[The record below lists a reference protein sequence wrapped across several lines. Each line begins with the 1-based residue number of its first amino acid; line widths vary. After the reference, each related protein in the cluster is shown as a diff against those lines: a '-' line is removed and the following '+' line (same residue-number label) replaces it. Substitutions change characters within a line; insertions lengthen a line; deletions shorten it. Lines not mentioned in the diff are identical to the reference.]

1 MNSNAATVEG
11 IHLKHEEV
19 RTLHASTALNG
30 PLYQYFYI
38 CWTLKLTWQSTVYNT
53 VDLEWRLLRARSLC
67 SDWCPFVAL
76 FVGCFVSRIT

>member
-30 PLYQYFYI
+30 PLYLLLHLLDTKVNLQFTTQ
-38 CWTLKLTWQSTVYNT
+38 WTWSGDYYVPGAYVLTGV
-53 VDLEWRLLRARSLC
+53 RLLLC
-67 SDWCPFVAL
+67 LLVAL
-76 FVGCFVSRIT
+76 SAELHEI